1 MSEGRLIL
9 TSLPGVPLIQ
19 AGDDLTTIILDALQR
34 ASLPLIDGDVIV
46 LGQKI
51 VSKAE
56 GRVFDLEHVRPSR
69 EAEALAEE
77 TEKDPRVVE
86 LILGESRRVLRK
98 RVGLIIVEHRL
109 GFVCANAG
117 IDRSN
122 VERSGEDHGEKVLLL
137 PEDPDATAL
146 KIQRGIQ
153 DATDA
158 NVAVLIID
166 SHGRAWRMGTV
177 GVAIGAANF
186 PALLDLRGEEDL
198 FGYKLQSTEVGLAD
212 EVAAAAS
219 VLMGQASEGRPI
231 VHLRGL
237 PYPLREGSLQEII
250 RPPSLDLFR

>member
-34 ASLPLIDGDVIV
+34 AGLPLIDGDVIV

-69 EAEALAEE
+69 DAEALAEE
-77 TEKDPRVVE
+77 TVKDPRVVE

-122 VERSGEDHGEKVLLL
+122 VDRSGEDQGEKVLLL
-137 PEDPDATAL
+137 PENPDATAL
-146 KIQRGIQ
+146 EIQRGIQ

-186 PALLDLRGEEDL
+186 PALLDLRGQEDL

-237 PYPLREGSLQEII
+237 PYPLRAGSLQEII
-250 RPPSLDLFR
+250 RPRSLDLFR

>member
-1 MSEGRLIL
+1 LTL

-19 AGDDLTTIILDALQR
+19 AGDDLTGVILEALLR
-34 ASLPLIDGDVIV
+34 ADISLADGDVIV

-56 GRVFDLEHVRPSR
+56 GRDVYLEDVRPSP

-77 TEKDPRVVE
+77 TDKDPRVVE
-86 LILGESRRVLRK
+86 LILRESRSVLRK

-122 VERSGEDHGEKVLLL
+122 VDPSDRMHGEKVLLL
-137 PEDPDATAL
+137 PDNPDATAL
-146 KIQRGIQ
+146 EIQRGIQ
-153 DATDA
+153 DATD
-158 NVAVLIID
+158 VDLAVLIID

-177 GVAIGAANF
+177 GVAIGVANF

-198 FGYKLQSTEVGLAD
+198 YGYKLRSTELGLAD

-237 PYPLREGSLQEII
+237 PYPLRQGSLQDIL
-250 RPPSLDLFR
+250 RPRSLDLFR